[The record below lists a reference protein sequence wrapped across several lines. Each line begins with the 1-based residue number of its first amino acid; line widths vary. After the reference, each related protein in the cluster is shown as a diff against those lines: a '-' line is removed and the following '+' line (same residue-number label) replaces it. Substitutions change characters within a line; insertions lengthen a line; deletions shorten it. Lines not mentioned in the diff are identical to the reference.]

1 QEQLYRSP
9 RWIALFL
16 LLEASLLLLLL
27 GCSQHLRGKSL
38 KELGLRRQA
47 YGVEVRLGMVLVPLL
62 FLINLLM
69 AGFFK
74 YFLPRHF
81 APRNPLLDLV
91 RTPADLA
98 LLVIAGLLAGGIKE
112 EVQRAFILRRFEML
126 LGSAGLG
133 LALWSAYFGW
143 GHQIQGLQ
151 NAVTAGLFGFLF
163 GVIYLWRQSLV
174 APMVSHSLYDTTAL
188 LLYWFFG
195 RK

>member
-1 QEQLYRSP
+1 MSSPHDSRDGSGLTELPNRDARPTLPDRVLAVLEILLAAGLVTGSLAWVPFASVGLSQEQLYRSP

-27 GCSQHLRGKSL
+27 GCCQHLRGKSL

-74 YFLPRHF
+74 YFLPRLF
-81 APRNPLLDLV
+81 APRNPLLDMV
-91 RTPADLA
+91 RTPGDLA

-133 LALWSAYFGW
+133 L
-143 GHQIQGLQ
+143 
-151 NAVTAGLFGFLF
+151 
-163 GVIYLWRQSLV
+163 
-174 APMVSHSLYDTTAL
+174 
-188 LLYWFFG
+188 
-195 RK
+195 